1 MKTHKQIKNF
11 EDLLALEHGEIG
23 SKSRLVYEQNAH
35 MFIVSEM
42 LKAARK
48 EAKLTQEQLAEKT
61 GTKKKLYLKN

>member
-1 MKTHKQIKNF
+1 MKKYIDIKNF
-11 EDLLALEHGEIG
+11 DDLRTVEHGEIG
-23 SKSRLVYEQNAH
+23 SESRLVYEQNAH

-48 EAKLTQEQLAEKT
+48 EAKLTQEQLAKKT